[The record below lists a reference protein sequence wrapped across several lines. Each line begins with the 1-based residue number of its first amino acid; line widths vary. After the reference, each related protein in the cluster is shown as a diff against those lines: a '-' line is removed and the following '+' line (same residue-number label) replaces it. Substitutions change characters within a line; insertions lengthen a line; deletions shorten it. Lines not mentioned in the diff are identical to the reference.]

1 MTFGNRLRDFRTA
14 REISIQ
20 DLALKVGASRQML
33 YYLEKDEKS
42 PSLNML
48 QKLAAAL
55 GVTPNELLGVSETQE
70 KEVS

>member
-1 MTFGNRLRDFRTA
+1 LTFGNRLRDFRTA

>member
-1 MTFGNRLRDFRTA
+1 MTFGNRLRDLRTEK
-14 REISIQ
+14 EISIQ

-33 YYLEKDEKS
+33 YYLEKDEKA

-55 GVTPNELLGVSETQE
+55 NVTPNDLLNVE
-70 KEVS
+70 KGA